1 MADEW
6 HKAIDAGRI
15 PGGTPVLDLPRPSG
29 GSCDCLGPGS
39 SAWPWGGGLTHQEWA
54 RLTSYLSESVE
65 LGGRR
70 ESRRWMV
77 NGIPFR
83 QRTKVPWRD
92 LPARSGRWRTGT
104 LRPLQLQTTRSVA
117 VPCRGV
123 HRHHEPAQHETT
135 VGGRSSERGLP
146 AHCRAPPPTC
156 LSLGSLAVSGRHHAL
171 TDSQWER
178 NAPSLPN
185 SAGKRGRPWSDRG
198 SPSSRPR

>member
-1 MADEW
+1 M
-6 HKAIDAGRI
+6 
-15 PGGTPVLDLPRPSG
+15 PRPSG

-92 LPARSGRWRTGT
+92 LPARSGRWRTVYE
-104 LRPLQLQTTRSVA
+104 RHR
-117 VPCRGV
+117 RGAGQ
-123 HRHHEPAQHETT
+123 RMAQ
-135 VGGRSSERGLP
+135 G
-146 AHCRAPPPTC
+146 
-156 LSLGSLAVSGRHHAL
+156 
-171 TDSQWER
+171 
-178 NAPSLPN
+178 
-185 SAGKRGRPWSDRG
+185 RG
-198 SPSSRPR
+198 SPRLSSRCRDGRPHPHRLVRGECGLPLLPRPPTRHGSKQEAAETAGKAHAPAASPGREARTLTRRPDLPDPPRR